1 MRVGHLVSLLGATA
15 PIIMAAQGDHHL
27 APRAAEVT
35 ALTQSLNQPG
45 LAGDIWDT
53 IKGVASCAAC
63 QGILGLLKGI
73 AFFGEGAFINTAKII
88 CKVSKVEDPDVC
100 DGIMELEGPTLARL
114 VWELSL
120 YGRTSKLFCGAVLGL
135 CDMPDSLNPKLK
147 FPPKPE
153 NLTSGRPTP
162 SGKEPIKVVHF
173 SDIHIDHHYT
183 PGSNTQCSKPIC
195 CRAYTEK
202 DAPGTTEN
210 PAGPFGDHKCDTPVD
225 LERSMYRAIQEIA
238 PDAAFTLF
246 TGDIPD
252 HTIWNTTKKSTIH
265 DINHAMSIMNSNLAT
280 VYGTVGNHEISPVN
294 LFPST
299 QYAKKETSAKWVYD
313 LLADYWTEWTGDSAR
328 QDISEIGAYSAK
340 YPHGK
345 LRIISINTNLYY
357 RHNFEVYRDK
367 TERDPNGQFQ
377 WLVQQLDEA
386 EKAGDRAYIM
396 GHMPMGD
403 MDALRDG
410 SRAFDQIVNR
420 YADTIAAMFFGHT
433 HVDHFE
439 LHYSDYKNRDFTNAR
454 AVSYI
459 APSLTPTSGMPAFR
473 VYSVDPDTFA
483 VLDSV
488 QYAADMTRADYQT
501 AGPTWTRY
509 YSAKD
514 VYGPLVH
521 PPLTTDDAAAAAVE
535 LTPAFWHNVT
545 VAFAADEAVFDQY
558 MQRKS
563 RGWKHQPCADDCARV
578 EVCMLRGG
586 RAEDNCYKPKP
597 GISLRRRVGLLTRR
611 TDMGNNAHDDC
622 GASASVAML
631 DTIASNKEVL
641 EKLKEIFDE
650 MGAKAGAKSFDPE
663 KGWLF

>member
-1 MRVGHLVSLLGATA
+1 MRVGHVVSLLGATA
-15 PIIMAAQGDHHL
+15 PIITAAQGDSHL
-27 APRAAEVT
+27 ASRADIT
-35 ALTQSLNQPG
+35 ALTHSLNQPG
-45 LAGDIWDT
+45 LADDLWEKM
-53 IKGVASCAAC
+53 KGLATCAGC

-73 AFFGEGAFINTAKII
+73 AFFGEGAFVNTAKII
-88 CKVSKVEDPDVC
+88 CKLSKVEDPDVC

-114 VWELSL
+114 VWGLSL
-120 YGRTSKLFCGAVLGL
+120 YGRTSQLFCGAILGL
-135 CDMPDSLNPKLK
+135 CDLPGSLKLPLK
-147 FPPKPE
+147 FPRKPE
-153 NLTSGRPTP
+153 NLTSGRPPP
-162 SGKEPIKVVHF
+162 SGKKPIQVVHF
-173 SDIHIDHHYT
+173 SDIHVDHHYT

-195 CRAYTEK
+195 CRAYTKK
-202 DAPGTTEN
+202 DAPGTTQN

-225 LERSMYRAIQEIA
+225 LEQSMYKAIREIA

-252 HTIWNTTKKSTIH
+252 HTIWNTTKDSTIH
-265 DINHAMSIMNSNLAT
+265 DINHAMSTMNSNLNT

-299 QYAKKETSAKWVYD
+299 KYANKRTRAKWVYE
-313 LLADYWTEWTGDSAR
+313 LLAGYWTKWTGDSTR
-328 QDISEIGAYSAK
+328 HDISEIGAYSTK
-340 YPHGK
+340 YPNGK

-357 RHNFEVYRDK
+357 RHNFEAYRDS
-367 TERDPNGQFQ
+367 TELDPNGQFK
-377 WLVQQLDEA
+377 WLVKQLDEA
-386 EKAGDRAYIM
+386 EKAGDRAYIL

-410 SRAFDQIVNR
+410 SHAFDKIVNR

-439 LHYSDYKNRDFTNAR
+439 LHYSDYKNRHFTTAR
-454 AVSYI
+454 AMSYI

-488 QYAADMTRADYQT
+488 QYAADMTRPDYQT

-509 YSAKD
+509 YSAKE
-514 VYGPLVH
+514 VYGPLVS
-521 PPLTTDDAAAAAVE
+521 PPLTDPAAE

-545 VAFAADEAVFDQY
+545 VAFAADEAAFDQY

-563 RGWKHQPCADDCARV
+563 RGWKHQACTDECARI
-578 EVCMLRGG
+578 EICMLRGG
-586 RAEDNCYKPKP
+586 RAENNCYKPKP
-597 GISLRRRVGLLTRR
+597 GISLRKRVEL
-611 TDMGNNAHDDC
+611 GNNAHDDC
-622 GASASVAML
+622 GASASAAVLGSLTAK
-631 DTIASNKEVL
+631 KEAL